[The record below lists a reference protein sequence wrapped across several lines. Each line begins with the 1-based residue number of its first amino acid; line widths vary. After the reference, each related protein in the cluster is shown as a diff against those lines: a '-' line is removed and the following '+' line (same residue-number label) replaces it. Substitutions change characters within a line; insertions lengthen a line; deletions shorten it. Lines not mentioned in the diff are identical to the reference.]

1 MLVYNFLCVIPT
13 HCRPNHKGNI
23 CVFKACASTTHS
35 SDTCL
40 RKQRLCSYRKAS
52 GCGKGGF
59 KSRTS
64 REGCGSRGG
73 REGSVCRPQRT
84 GAAVVAREGGRAA
97 MVAQAHIREGVRSH
111 LQCLSVRASGS
122 CPLGHLED
130 NSPSG
135 HDSVSPLCV
144 IC

>member
-1 MLVYNFLCVIPT
+1 MFPRPAQSQHIPQILASA
-13 HCRPNHKGNI
+13 NKG
-23 CVFKACASTTHS
+23 CAHT
-35 SDTCL
+35 
-40 RKQRLCSYRKAS
+40 
-52 GCGKGGF
+52 GK
-59 KSRTS
+59 RVVVV
-64 REGCGSRGG
+64 RGVSNPG
-73 REGSVCRPQRT
+73 PAEKGVGVEEDERGQCALCRPQRT

-97 MVAQAHIREGVRSH
+97 MVAQAHKREGVRSH
-111 LQCLSVRASGS
+111 LQCLSFRASGS